1 MESPVLIERTLD
13 LPRVIVWDALVDPQ
27 LVEGWL
33 HPTERLVG
41 GAEPIEYRD
50 PDDPAAPAILHVRS
64 AELGEVRIE
73 LAEIAGGTR
82 GTSTRLAL
90 MLAGLA
96 PALRPQ
102 IVALWQVRLDLLENL
117 LRGHPVVW
125 ADWERDHGE
134 DFAQY
139 LRVES
144 GRAAQ

>member
-1 MESPVLIERTLD
+1 M
-13 LPRVIVWDALVDPQ
+13 
-27 LVEGWL
+27 
-33 HPTERLVG
+33 
-41 GAEPIEYRD
+41 
-50 PDDPAAPAILHVRS
+50 RS

-90 MLAGLA
+90 MLAGLT

-102 IVALWQVRLDLLENL
+102 VVALWQVRLDLLENL

-125 ADWERDHGE
+125 ADWEQDHGE